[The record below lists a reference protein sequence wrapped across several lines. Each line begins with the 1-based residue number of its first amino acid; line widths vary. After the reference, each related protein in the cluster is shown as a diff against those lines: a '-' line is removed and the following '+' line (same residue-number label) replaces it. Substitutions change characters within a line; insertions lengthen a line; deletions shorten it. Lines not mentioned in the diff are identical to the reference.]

1 MALLPAAVWRK
12 LTALKVVIELNAV
25 PPLGI
30 EGIEATDKNAE
41 RGHIRA
47 WGALRVGDTKMN
59 IHKKSIQDIYNS
71 YGKILDAEQVLE
83 LGHSLG

>member
-1 MALLPAAVWRK
+1 VALLPAAVWRK

-30 EGIEATDKNAE
+30 EWIEATDKNAE

-47 WGALRVGDTKMN
+47 
-59 IHKKSIQDIYNS
+59 
-71 YGKILDAEQVLE
+71 
-83 LGHSLG
+83 

>member
-1 MALLPAAVWRK
+1 
-12 LTALKVVIELNAV
+12 
-25 PPLGI
+25 
-30 EGIEATDKNAE
+30 
-41 RGHIRA
+41 
-47 WGALRVGDTKMN
+47 MN